1 MKNLIYLTIV
11 IFIFS
16 GCEKNEQQKL
26 VDFIDGSYNIES
38 ITITKSDLV
47 SDSIILLNAGEFV
60 FENCKSQSEN
70 TQNRFCPGS
79 YVYNNET
86 KINFGYFL
94 EDSYNIQLKQNS
106 LSSISNQT
114 LLLFGNYRIGTFTNT
129 SITLTSLKFNDTA
142 NSQKNNF
149 KVIIQLVRK

>member
-1 MKNLIYLTIV
+1 MKNLIYLTLV

-26 VDFIDGSYNIES
+26 VDFIDGSYKIES
-38 ITITKSDLV
+38 ITISKSDLV
-47 SDSIILLNAGEFV
+47 TDSITLINAGEFV
-60 FENCKSQSEN
+60 FENCRRQNEN

-79 YVYNNET
+79 YVYNNDL
-86 KINFGYFL
+86 KINFDYFL
-94 EDSYNIQLKQNS
+94 EDSFNIQLKQNN

-129 SITLTSLKFNDTA
+129 SITLTSLKFDDTV
-142 NSQKNNF
+142 NSKKNNF

>member
-1 MKNLIYLTIV
+1 MKNLIYLTLV

-86 KINFGYFL
+86 KINFNYFL
-94 EDSYNIQLKQNS
+94 EDSFNVQLKQNDFS
-106 LSSISNQT
+106 TLSNQT

-129 SITLTSLKFNDTA
+129 SITLTSLKFNDNA
-142 NSQKNNF
+142 NYKKNNF
-149 KVIIQLVRK
+149 KVIIQLVRN